1 MAVMRFP
8 ISGSPLRWVRL
19 FWAACLVALLSGTAW
34 AAPPPPRTS
43 VRVVMDQ
50 DYPPFVFRGPG
61 GSLKGI
67 LVDQWALWAKRTGVA
82 VQLDALPWGEAQRR
96 MESGEYDVIDTI
108 FSNPERRLRY
118 DFTRPYARLDVPIFF
133 SKDLSGIS
141 GPRDLPGF
149 IVAAKRGDNSVEIL
163 KAEGVQNFLLFD
175 DYEAI
180 VGAARDGRV
189 KVFTVDE
196 PPALYYLIKMGIQ
209 DQFRESRPLYSG
221 EFHRAVRKGDREL
234 LALVEGGFSAI
245 QPAEYQE
252 ISQRWYGTPLLSR
265 RELRL
270 TLWIAAVSVGGL
282 GLLLLWIWGLRRMVE
297 RRTAELRASHAYAR
311 SIFDAV
317 HDAVFIADGEGRI
330 LDFNAR
336 AIELFGVPRERI
348 LGWDLGCLSGGV
360 APWTLAGFRDRL
372 EAARAGGQALF
383 EWQGALADGR
393 TLPLEV
399 AVRLDGT
406 GPETRFVIAVRD
418 ITERKRIAE
427 ALHASEQITR
437 TISGNFTNGMIYQAV
452 VEPDGTRRFTYLSDS
467 VAILYGAT
475 VAEAVADATLIY
487 RQIHPEDLPGLVE
500 AENRAIQAVAT
511 FQHEARVVGPDGQIR
526 WSSFVSTPRPRP
538 DGSIVWD
545 GMEFIITD
553 RKRSEEALR
562 EREAVYRSLV
572 RAIPDLIFTFD
583 RAGAYLTI
591 HAPKPEQLYAPEEML
606 WNRTVTEVL
615 PGTLGPQFLAAIGAA
630 LDTNAVQ
637 ELNYSLTVQGV
648 EKWLETRFAPCEG
661 DRVVAIV
668 RDVTEARQVAERQ
681 RRLEGQLQQA
691 QKLDSLG
698 SLAGGVAHDMNNVL
712 GAILVTAT
720 ANQDNLPPGDPL
732 HRALETIARAATRGG
747 QMVKGLLNFARQTAM
762 EQVIVDL
769 NAELCEVA
777 RLLERTTLSKIRL
790 ELDLAEGLRP
800 IRGDAGSLVH
810 AFMNL
815 CVNAVDAMAE
825 DGTLIL
831 STRNLDDGQVEAV
844 VADTG
849 TGMAPEV
856 LRRALDP
863 YFTTKEVGKG
873 TGLGLSMVYGIVKA
887 HEGHLEIRSEPGR
900 GTQVVLRFPAL
911 AGAAA
916 EPATAP
922 PPRPAGAHP
931 LEVLVVDD
939 DEFLRSSME
948 GLLEQLGH
956 KATLATCGEDA
967 LARLDLGLRPD
978 VVILDM
984 NMPGLG
990 GAGTLPRL
998 RALCPGTP
1006 VILATGKADQTALD
1020 LVASDR
1026 HVTLLAKPF
1035 TKGELRLRLDSL

>member
-8 ISGSPLRWVRL
+8 TPGSPLPWVRL
-19 FWAACLVALLSGTAW
+19 LCAVCLAVFLAAGAG
-34 AAPPPPRTS
+34 AAPPPARTAI
-43 VRVVMDQ
+43 RVVMDQ
-50 DYPPFVFRGPG
+50 DYPPYVFRAPD

-67 LVDQWALWAKRTGVA
+67 LVDQWALWQQRTGIA
-82 VQLDALPWGEAQRR
+82 VHLDALPWGEAQRR
-96 MESGEYDVIDTI
+96 MEAGEYDVIDTI
-108 FSNPERRLRY
+108 FRNPERELRY

-133 SKDLSGIS
+133 SKDLSGVS
-141 GPRDLPGF
+141 GPRDLTGF
-149 IVAAKRGDNSVEIL
+149 VVAAKRGDNSVAIL
-163 KAEGVQNFLLFD
+163 KAGGVHDFLLFD

-180 VGAARDGRV
+180 VAAARDGRV

-209 DQFRESRPLYSG
+209 DRFRESPPLYSG
-221 EFHRAVRKGDREL
+221 EFHRAVRKGDHAL
-234 LALVEGGFSAI
+234 LAAVEGGFAAI

-252 ISQRWYGTPLLSR
+252 ISQRWYGRSLFSR

-270 TLWIAAVSVGGL
+270 TLGIAALSAGGL
-282 GLLLLWIWGLRRMVE
+282 ALLLLWIWALRRMVD
-297 RRTAELRASHAYAR
+297 RRTAELSASHAYAR

-317 HDAVFIADGEGRI
+317 HDAVFIADGDGRI
-330 LDFNAR
+330 LDFNVR
-336 AIELFGVPRERI
+336 AIELFGFPRERI
-348 LGWDLGCLSGGV
+348 LDWDLGRLSGGEP
-360 APWTLAGFRDRL
+360 PWTLAAFRDRL
-372 EAARAGGQALF
+372 AAARAGGQALF
-383 EWQGALADGR
+383 EWRGARADGR

-399 AVRLDGT
+399 AIRLDGA
-406 GPETRFVIAVRD
+406 GPSTRFVIAVRD
-418 ITERKRIAE
+418 ITERKRIEE
-427 ALHASEQITR
+427 ALHASEQIAR
-437 TISGNFTNGMIYQAV
+437 TISGNFTNGLIYQAV

-467 VAILYGAT
+467 VASLYGAT
-475 VAEAVADATLIY
+475 VAEAIADSALIY
-487 RQIHPEDLPGLVE
+487 RRIHPEDLPGLVE
-500 AENRAIQAVAT
+500 AENQAIRTVST
-511 FQHEARVVGPDGQIR
+511 FKHEARLVGPDGEIR
-526 WSSFVSTPRPRP
+526 WSEFISTPRPRP

-545 GMEFIITD
+545 GLEFIITD

-562 EREAVYRSLV
+562 EREALYRSLV

-591 HAPKPEQLYAPEEML
+591 HAPQPERLLIPEESL
-606 WNRTVTEVL
+606 WNRTVTEIL
-615 PGTLGPQFLAAIGAA
+615 PGTLGPQFLEAIGAA

-637 ELNYSLTVQGV
+637 ELNYSLTVRGV
-648 EKWLETRFAPCEG
+648 EKWLEARFAPCEG

-668 RDVTEARQVAERQ
+668 RDVTEARQVADRQ
-681 RRLEGQLQQA
+681 RRLEAQLQQA

-720 ANQDNLPPGDPL
+720 ANQDNLPPGDPV
-732 HRALETIARAATRGG
+732 HRALDTIARAATRGG

-762 EQVIVDL
+762 EEATVDL
-769 NAELCEVA
+769 NAELREVA
-777 RLLERTTLSKIRL
+777 RLLERTTLAKVRL
-790 ELDLAEGLRP
+790 VLDLAEGLRP

-810 AFMNL
+810 GFMNL

-825 DGTLIL
+825 DGVLTL
-831 STRNLDDGQVEAV
+831 STRNLEDGQVEVV

-849 TGMAPEV
+849 AGMAPEV
-856 LRRALDP
+856 LQRALDP

-887 HEGHLEIRSEPGR
+887 HAGHLDLFSEPGQ
-900 GTQVVLRFPAL
+900 GTRVVLRFPAM
-911 AGAAA
+911 AEAAA
-916 EPATAP
+916 APAAIP
-922 PPRPAGAHP
+922 AERPAAAGP
-931 LEVLVVDD
+931 LQVLVVDD

-956 KATLATCGEDA
+956 TATLATCGEDA
-967 LARLDLGLRPD
+967 LARLDLGLHPD

-1020 LVASDR
+1020 LVSANR
-1026 HVTLLAKPF
+1026 NVTLLAKPF